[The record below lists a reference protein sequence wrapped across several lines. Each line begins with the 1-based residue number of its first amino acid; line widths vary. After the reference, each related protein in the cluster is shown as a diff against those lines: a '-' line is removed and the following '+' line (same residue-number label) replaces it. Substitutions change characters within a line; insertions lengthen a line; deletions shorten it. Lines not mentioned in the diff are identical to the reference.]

1 MPTAIPSPSGFT
13 LRPWRI
19 SKQSRYGSTRQ
30 SLMNLQ
36 SDNKMAAMLHRKK
49 GNDAG
54 NDASKRPSSEHAA
67 SQPSS
72 QQSTAPS
79 RRSAQKSTQSQQASK
94 AAHKQIQ
101 SRQPRTLDRKRKAP
115 KLKDEAYIR
124 STMHIPRTKDYPG
137 LPTDIFKNPR
147 ACILNIALGCSL
159 AECRTEFT
167 ALSNDAFQCTAYYN
181 SAMHSEAVV
190 GEGRTKASHSVSG
203 GRVC

>member
-1 MPTAIPSPSGFT
+1 MPSAIPSPSGFT

-19 SKQSRYGSTRQ
+19 SKQSRHTSTGLD
-30 SLMNLQ
+30 LMNIQ
-36 SDNKMAAMLHRKK
+36 SDNRMAAMLHRKK

-54 NDASKRPSSEHAA
+54 NDASKRPSSKHAA
-67 SQPSS
+67 SQPAS

-101 SRQPRTLDRKRKAP
+101 SRQPRTLNKTRKAP

-124 STMHIPRTKDYPG
+124 STMHIPRPDDYPT
-137 LPTDIFKNPR
+137 LRKDLFKNPR
-147 ACILNIALGCSL
+147 TCILNIGLGHCM

-167 ALSNDAFQCTAYYN
+167 ALSKDAFQCTAYYD